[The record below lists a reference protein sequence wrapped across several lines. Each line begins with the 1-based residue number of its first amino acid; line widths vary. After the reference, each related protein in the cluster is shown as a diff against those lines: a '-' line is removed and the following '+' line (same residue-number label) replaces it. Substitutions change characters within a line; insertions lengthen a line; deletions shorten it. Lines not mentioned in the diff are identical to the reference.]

1 MLFVI
6 CLLMSPN
13 ISSKKP
19 TTPEALLLLEG
30 WLLENKTTRSS
41 EVVRGVLLSL
51 AGARGVDLSE
61 LRLLD
66 DTRREWL
73 SEIMRSLP
81 LFDDKDLVR
90 IAWAGL

>member
-1 MLFVI
+1 M
-6 CLLMSPN
+6 
-13 ISSKKP
+13 SSKALKEKP
-19 TTPEALLLLEG
+19 TAPEALLLLEG
-30 WLLENKTTRSS
+30 WLRENTTTRSS

-73 SEIMRSLP
+73 SEVMRSLP
-81 LFDDKDLVR
+81 LLDDKLLVQV
-90 IAWAGL
+90 AWAGL

>member
-1 MLFVI
+1 
-6 CLLMSPN
+6 MSRKPP
-13 ISSKKP
+13 SEKP
-19 TTPEALLLLEG
+19 TAPEALLLLEG

-51 AGARGVDLSE
+51 AGTRGVDLSE

-73 SEIMRSLP
+73 SELMCSLP
-81 LFDDKDLVR
+81 LLDDKLLVR
-90 IAWAGL
+90 IAWAGV